1 MTPTPPYLANL
12 VEYLNKDVATL
23 PTWEASI
30 ITDLK
35 AVLQKDIKEHFE
47 TSAITR
53 QKFVSMTA
61 DIWQDPSNGLF
72 SLVEKPRKVLGYL
85 PKPYLQKLDDFVRV
99 PLTEHVSQCREKLNQ
114 IMEQIR
120 ASQSDRAEIADTLAR
135 PDFFFADLEK
145 HHQELEKWNPLRDS
159 KVPIISELEQREEFL
174 EEIEEFEAK
183 ASGDKDRYKK
193 TNSLAIADE
202 NKFRAYA
209 AKKLKELDSKGIKLC
224 RQWEADTGRVF
235 EVDGVKYLEMIKEQK
250 FGRSAN
256 PSLSLA
262 KLRPEAITAAEKQKY
277 AGVSPSNL
285 VVDQEAVHKKS
296 LLETGDD
303 PKIIRNRRSSTE
315 QD

>member
-1 MTPTPPYLANL
+1 VDASS
-12 VEYLNKDVATL
+12 L

-35 AVLQKDIKEHFE
+35 ATVQKDIKEHFE
-47 TSAITR
+47 TVATTR
-53 QKFVSMTA
+53 QMFVSMTA

-72 SLVEKPRKVLGYL
+72 NLTEKPRKVLGYL
-85 PKPYLQKLDDFVRV
+85 PKTELNKLNELVRV
-99 PLTEHVSQCREKLNQ
+99 PLTTHVEQCREKLNQ
-114 IMEQIR
+114 IMDQVR

-135 PDFFFADLEK
+135 PDFFFADLEI
-145 HHQELEKWNPLRDS
+145 HHQELEKWTPLREM

-209 AKKLKELDSKGIKLC
+209 AKKLKELDSKAIKLC
-224 RQWEADTGRVF
+224 RQWESDTGRIF
-235 EVDGVKYLEMIKEQK
+235 EIDGVKYLEMIKEQK

-256 PSLSLA
+256 PGLSLA

-285 VVDQEAVHKKS
+285 VVDQEAVQKKS
-296 LLETGDD
+296 LHETGENA
-303 PKIIRNRRSSTE
+303 KIIRNRRSSAE
-315 QD
+315 QDWRVI